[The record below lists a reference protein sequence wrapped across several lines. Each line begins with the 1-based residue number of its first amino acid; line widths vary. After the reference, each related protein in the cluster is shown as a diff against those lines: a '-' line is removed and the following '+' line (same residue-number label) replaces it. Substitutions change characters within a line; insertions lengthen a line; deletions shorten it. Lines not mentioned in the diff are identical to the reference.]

1 MDEILSETQS
11 SEQTSS
17 VSDESNMSQ
26 KPNKARKESLDCCWS
41 SPECTEL
48 ENALKGSS
56 SLEDKIATFSRLLE
70 SNIDNL
76 STGLE
81 ENEDSEITTYRARA
95 IHRQL
100 QLFGF
105 HFTYSGSCIEKL
117 CMLLSA
123 RTLPLTAIRLLS
135 EAIGM
140 LTLLKD
146 PRISD
151 KLIESGIVGITLER
165 VRQVISSSSRKERE
179 EDALDGSDSLNRNTT
194 ENRFDEG
201 DRIVSGCLWVLC
213 NVALNKGSHE
223 KLINEGAP
231 RLLSRIIL
239 TATITPH
246 IEYSLCTLVSLS
258 Q

>member
-26 KPNKARKESLDCCWS
+26 KPNKARKESLDCFWS

-165 VRQVISSSSRKERE
+165 VRQAISSSRKERE
-179 EDALDGSDSLNRNTT
+179 EDALDGSGTLNRNTT
-194 ENRFDEG
+194 EDRFAEG